1 MNNRLNKLRSK
12 LVEKQLDAIFITQAQ
27 NRRYLSGFHG
37 TAGYL
42 IITEN
47 QAILATDFRYI
58 EQAATEAPDFK
69 IHRINGGVKE
79 WLPALLNDLNIK
91 NMGFEG
97 WEVTYEVH
105 HQLRKAIKKATK
117 TIKLVPT
124 YNFVDTIR
132 AVKDAEEIENITK
145 ASEITDAAFESV
157 ITRLDATMTEKQL
170 AWELEKSL
178 REHGSEAIP
187 FDVIVGS
194 GPNAALP
201 HAKPSDRVIGDG
213 GPIVIDMG
221 AKYRGYASDLTRTI
235 YSGDADDKFIE
246 IYFVVQKA
254 QQKAIENIKQGMT
267 GKAADALA
275 RKVIDK
281 AGFSGAFGHSL
292 GHGVGFAEH
301 EMPYL
306 SPVSKEKL
314 ADGMV
319 FTVEP
324 GIYLTGWGGIRIE
337 DTVVMEGGKV
347 KLLTK
352 ARKITC

>member
-1 MNNRLNKLRSK
+1 MNNRLDKLRSK
-12 LVEKQLDAIFITQAQ
+12 LAEKELDAIFITQAQ

-42 IITEN
+42 IITEK
-47 QAILATDFRYI
+47 QAILATDFRYT
-58 EQAATEAPDFK
+58 EQAEAEAPDFK
-69 IHRINGGVKE
+69 IHRINGGIKD
-79 WLPALLNDLNIK
+79 WLPTLVSELNIK
-91 NMGFEG
+91 RMGFEN
-97 WEVTYEVH
+97 WDVTFEIYRQLRSV
-105 HQLRKAIKKATK
+105 LRKANRA
-117 TIKLVPT
+117 IKLVPT
-124 YNFVDTIR
+124 DNFIEAIR
-132 AVKDAEEIENITK
+132 AVKESEEIEFITK
-145 ASEITDAAFESV
+145 ASDITDVAFESV
-157 ITRLDATMTEKQL
+157 VTRLDPAMTEKQL

-178 REHGSEAIP
+178 REHGSESIP

-221 AKYRGYASDLTRTI
+221 AKYRGYASDLTRTV
-235 YSGDADDKFIE
+235 YCGEATDKFIE
-246 IYFVVQKA
+246 IYFIVLKA
-254 QQKAIENIKQGMT
+254 QQKAIENIKSGIN

-275 RKVIDK
+275 RKVIEK
-281 AGFSGAFGHSL
+281 AGFGNAFGHSL

-306 SPVSKEKL
+306 SPSSKEKL
-314 ADGMV
+314 TDGMV

-324 GIYLTGWGGIRIE
+324 GIYLSGWGGVRIE

-347 KLLTK
+347 RLLTK
-352 ARKITC
+352 ARKVTC

>member
-1 MNNRLNKLRSK
+1 MNNRLNKLRAK
-12 LVEKQLDAIFITQAQ
+12 LTEKQLDAIFITQAQ

-47 QAILATDFRYI
+47 QAILATDFRYT
-58 EQAATEAPDFK
+58 EQAASEAPDYK
-69 IHRINGGVKE
+69 IHRVNGGVKD
-79 WLPALLNDLNIK
+79 WLPALVNGLNIK
-91 NMGFEG
+91 RMGFEG
-97 WEVTYEVH
+97 GDLTFDFH
-105 HQLRKAIKKATK
+105 RSLRRALKG
-117 TIKLVPT
+117 IKLISLN
-124 YNFVDTIR
+124 NFVEEIR
-132 AVKDAEEIENITK
+132 AVKDAEEIEYITK
-145 ASEITDAAFESV
+145 ACEIVDAAFESV
-157 ITRLDATMTEKQL
+157 ITRLDPTMTEKQL
-170 AWELEKSL
+170 AWELEKAL
-178 REHGSEAIP
+178 REHGSESIP

-235 YSGDADDKFIE
+235 YSGEANDKFIE

-281 AGFSGAFGHSL
+281 AGFGGAFGHSL

-306 SPVSKEKL
+306 SPSSREKL
-314 ADGMV
+314 TDGMV
-319 FTVEP
+319 FTIEP

-352 ARKITC
+352 ARKVTC